1 MSLQRKDGMY
11 PLILTYPTPM
21 DDDASLAGKFLQLR
35 LAARDYILFATA
47 TECRYHNQ
55 ILARFLS
62 GEGIPHCWEQAV
74 NLVVDHPELAVIG
87 GGRFRLDVNRE
98 SLHVW
103 DDSSVYGRFDA
114 SRLAVQLAAAGP
126 PWNQLAL
133 GVG

>member
-1 MSLQRKDGMY
+1 MRT
-11 PLILTYPTPM
+11 LILTYPTPM
-21 DDDASLAGKFLQLR
+21 EANTPLEGKFLQLR
-35 LAARDYILFATA
+35 LAARDYILCATA

-62 GEGIPHCWEQAV
+62 EQGIPQRWEQAV

-87 GGRFRLDVNRE
+87 DGRFRLDVNRE

-103 DDSSVYGRFDA
+103 DDSSVYGRFDS

-126 PWNQLAL
+126 PWNRLAL

>member
-1 MSLQRKDGMY
+1 MRT
-11 PLILTYPTPM
+11 LILTYPTPM
-21 DDDASLAGKFLQLR
+21 EDGASPEGKFLQLR

-62 GEGIPHCWEQAV
+62 ERGIPHRWEQAE
-74 NLVVDHPELAVIG
+74 NLVVDHPELAVTG
-87 GGRFRLDVNRE
+87 GGRFRLDVIRE

-103 DDSSVYGRFDA
+103 DDSSVYGRFDP

-126 PWNQLAL
+126 PWDRLAL
-133 GVG
+133 DIE

>member
-1 MSLQRKDGMY
+1 MHT
-11 PLILTYPTPM
+11 LILTYPTPM
-21 DDDASLAGKFLQLR
+21 EDDASLEGKFLQLR

-62 GEGIPHCWEQAV
+62 EQGIPHCWEQAV

-103 DDSSVYGRFDA
+103 DDSSVYGRFDS

-126 PWNQLAL
+126 PWNRLAL